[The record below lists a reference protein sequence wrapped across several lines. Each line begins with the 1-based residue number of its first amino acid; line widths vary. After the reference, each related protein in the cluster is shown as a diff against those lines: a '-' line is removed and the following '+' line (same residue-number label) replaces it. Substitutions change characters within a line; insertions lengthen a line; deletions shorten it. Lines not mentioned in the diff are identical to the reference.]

1 MQRRDFLKGAAILSA
16 AGTVMPVLAA
26 STQAHAMT
34 DKSCGRR
41 RFTLTNTYQLVAP
54 EGSAG
59 VVKLW
64 VPLPENTAFQQ
75 VEKLNFSG
83 TYQDAYISANNHYG
97 AKTLFATW
105 PDAKGKM
112 TLTLEL
118 VIETQDWEPVKSGEL
133 SHYRA
138 PAKPEYPADV
148 AIYLK
153 PTKHIDR
160 KSVV

>member
-64 VPLPENTAFQQ
+64 VPLPENTA
-75 VEKLNFSG
+75 L
-83 TYQDAYISANNHYG
+83 
-97 AKTLFATW
+97 
-105 PDAKGKM
+105 
-112 TLTLEL
+112 
-118 VIETQDWEPVKSGEL
+118 
-133 SHYRA
+133 
-138 PAKPEYPADV
+138 
-148 AIYLK
+148 
-153 PTKHIDR
+153 DR